1 MHKSKNSINIYV
13 VIKMRYQEEKRKVKR
28 FLSPAVIIVLS
39 FFSLILVG
47 TILLFLPISTVEG
60 QHLSFIDALFMSTS
74 AVTITGL
81 SPVSDVSATLTVFG
95 KIVLALL
102 IQFGG
107 LGVITLSVFV
117 MIVIGA
123 KIGITNRVLL
133 RENLNSPSMAGVVGL
148 IRKIVIVT
156 FIIEFVGFLI
166 NLIVFIPLFPGEVLK
181 AVGISAFHSISSFNN
196 AGFDIL
202 GSSSLINYNSNV
214 LLMLN
219 TAFLIMAGGLG
230 FIVIID
236 IIKKKSYKKLM
247 IHSKIV
253 IFMNLVLW
261 IGGTFFIMLTQIG
274 GSETS
279 WLNAFFTAVSSRTA
293 GFASVN
299 MGALNH
305 ATILF
310 VIVLMFI
317 GGSPSS
323 TAGGIKTT
331 TFYTLVKSVTGYATG
346 SEITTH
352 KRAIGLESR
361 QKAFLLL
368 FIAISTVITGTALI
382 LVFDN
387 LAIGD
392 VLFEVTSAMSN
403 VGFSLGITT
412 SFSLGSKIVLVL
424 VMFAG
429 RVGPL
434 TIIALTNKNWYR
446 VGKPPISYIEERIII
461 G

>member
-1 MHKSKNSINIYV
+1 MK
-13 VIKMRYQEEKRKVKR
+13 EKQPIKR
-28 FLSPAVIIVLS
+28 FLSPAIIIVLS
-39 FFSLILVG
+39 FFLLVMIGAILF
-47 TILLFLPISTVEG
+47 FLPISSHPE
-60 QHLSFIDALFMSTS
+60 HKLSFINALFMSTS

-81 SPVSDVSATLTVFG
+81 TPVANVAATLTIFG

-123 KIGITNRVLL
+123 KIGISNRVLI
-133 RENLNSPSMAGVVGL
+133 RENLNSPSVAGVVGL

-166 NLIVFIPLFPGEVLK
+166 NLIVFIPLFPLPK
-181 AVGISAFHSISSFNN
+181 AIGVSAFHAISSFNN

-202 GSSSLINYNSNV
+202 GDSSISAYNTNV
-214 LLMLN
+214 LFMLN

-236 IIKKKSYKKLM
+236 IFKKRSYKKLM

-253 IFMNLVLW
+253 IFMNLILW
-261 IGGTFFIMLTQIG
+261 ISGTILIKIAQIDG
-274 GSETS
+274 QSTS
-279 WLNAFFTAVSSRTA
+279 WLNAFFLSVSSRTA
-293 GFASVN
+293 GFASVFIP
-299 MGALNH
+299 GLSG
-305 ATILF
+305 ATIL
-310 VIVLMFI
+310 IMTVLMFI

-331 TFYTLVKSVTGYATG
+331 TFYTLVKSVIGYAKG
-346 SEITTH
+346 SNITTH
-352 KRAIGLESR
+352 KRAIGQGSR

-368 FIAISTVITGTALI
+368 FVALSTVVTGTTLI
-382 LVFDN
+382 VFFEK
-387 LAIGD
+387 LPIGD
-392 VLFEVTSAMSN
+392 ILFEVTSAMSN
-403 VGFSLGITT
+403 VGFSLNRTPTLSGW
-412 SFSLGSKIVLVL
+412 SKLVL
-424 VMFAG
+424 ILIMFAG

-434 TIIALTNKNWYR
+434 TIVALTNRNWYK
-446 VGKPPISYIEERIII
+446 VGKQPITYIEEKIII